1 MKTIQALAFLMIPLI
16 LVTSCAPA
24 ESPGYPTIAEINELL
39 ENNRELF
46 TRTSEIL
53 RGHPDFFRHL
63 YEETGQWGI
72 SSLDEEW
79 IAQWEHEWASFS
91 FDEAEIETIRSV
103 MKLQDLRDLQYE
115 HFAVPMSSYPYQW
128 ETSAPAIL
136 FTYRVQAE
144 NGSSDLYQLCYVRA
158 DDSGTE
164 EEQHKAVEEELGFL
178 QRFGA
183 SLLEL
188 DVNGWYGIGGS
199 QVK

>member
-1 MKTIQALAFLMIPLI
+1 MKTIWALTLLMISLI
-16 LVTSCAPA
+16 LITSCAPA
-24 ESPGYPTIAEINELL
+24 EPPGYPTIAEINELL

-46 TRTSEIL
+46 TRTAEIL

-72 SSLDEEW
+72 SSLDEGW
-79 IAQWEHEWASFS
+79 IPQWDHEWVSFS
-91 FDEAEIETIRSV
+91 FDEVEIETIRSV
-103 MKLQDLRDLQYE
+103 MKLQDLRDLKYE
-115 HFAVPMSSYPYQW
+115 RFTVSMSPYPYQW

-136 FTYRVQAE
+136 FTYRVQGE

-164 EEQHKAVEEELGFL
+164 EEQRKAVEEQLGFL

-188 DVNGWYGIGGS
+188 DANGWYGIGGS

>member
-39 ENNRELF
+39 ENNREFF
-46 TRTSEIL
+46 TRTAEIL

-136 FTYRVQAE
+136 FTYWVQAE
-144 NGSSDLYQLCYVRA
+144 NGSFRPA
-158 DDSGTE
+158 PN
-164 EEQHKAVEEELGFL
+164 
-178 QRFGA
+178 R
-183 SLLEL
+183 
-188 DVNGWYGIGGS
+188 
-199 QVK
+199 

>member
-46 TRTSEIL
+46 TRT
-53 RGHPDFFRHL
+53 
-63 YEETGQWGI
+63 
-72 SSLDEEW
+72 
-79 IAQWEHEWASFS
+79 ASFS

-164 EEQHKAVEEELGFL
+164 QEQHKAVEEELGFL

>member
-16 LVTSCAPA
+16 LVTSCALA

-46 TRTSEIL
+46 TRTAEIL

-79 IAQWEHEWASFS
+79 ISQWDHEWASFS

-115 HFAVPMSSYPYQW
+115 H
-128 ETSAPAIL
+128 L
-136 FTYRVQAE
+136 
-144 NGSSDLYQLCYVRA
+144 
-158 DDSGTE
+158 
-164 EEQHKAVEEELGFL
+164 
-178 QRFGA
+178 
-183 SLLEL
+183 SL
-188 DVNGWYGIGGS
+188 IHI
-199 QVK
+199 

>member
-1 MKTIQALAFLMIPLI
+1 M
-16 LVTSCAPA
+16 
-24 ESPGYPTIAEINELL
+24 
-39 ENNRELF
+39 
-46 TRTSEIL
+46 
-53 RGHPDFFRHL
+53 

-79 IAQWEHEWASFS
+79 ISQWDHEWASFS